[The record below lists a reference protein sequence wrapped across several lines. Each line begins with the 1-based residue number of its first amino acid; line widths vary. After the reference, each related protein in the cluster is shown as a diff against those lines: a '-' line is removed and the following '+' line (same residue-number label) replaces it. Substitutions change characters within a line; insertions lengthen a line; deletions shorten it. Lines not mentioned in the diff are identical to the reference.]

1 MNIEDLCMEK
11 TLSLEDYLKVL
22 KYENILGQ
30 NDKQIKCIED
40 LCMET
45 KFKNIRVV

>member
-11 TLSLEDYLKVL
+11 TLCLNDYLKVL
-22 KYENILGQ
+22 KHENVFGQ
-30 NDKQIKCIED
+30 NDKQIKGIED
-40 LCMET
+40 LLKNK